1 LTKTWRDG
9 PSRLQSGN
17 LTYLGGW
24 PDPQLLRH
32 ILLARMLRRGRGDA
46 RSAAGHPD
54 RQAGTTRF
62 VFNHGPDPVEFEGRV
77 LPPAVLVAWSGV

>member
-1 LTKTWRDG
+1 VR
-9 PSRLQSGN
+9 SGN

-32 ILLARMLRRGRGDA
+32 ILLRACSDA
-46 RSAAGHPD
+46 GVATRDLPPD
-54 RQAGTTRF
+54 IRIRQAGGTRF

-77 LPPAVLVAWSGV
+77 CRPPA